1 MALNTMYLDYDRSGR
16 GWEVFDAISGR
27 TIVHVPFCWTARFV
41 CWLSDRAINAFTDRV
56 I

>member
-27 TIVHVPFCWTARFV
+27 TIVFVPFRWTARLT
-41 CWLSDRAINAFTDRV
+41 CWLADRV
-56 I
+56 IS